1 MDSRYTALE
10 KGKQQ
15 MREENTKQILRIKA
29 PSLDTSALIKDNEL
43 TIIGRLTNPSEQ
55 KMWALIP
62 SLPRK
67 WNLRGRAV
75 GSDLGNNCFQF
86 RFEKEDDLRRVLDN
100 RPYLF
105 ARWMVI
111 IQSWEPVIST
121 SFPSLIPF
129 WIRIKGIPLHY
140 WHDEMVSR
148 IGQDLGTLENH
159 ELTKT
164 TARVRVHI
172 DGLKPLVKESLLEF
186 DSGEESLISLEYEK
200 LDMHCST
207 CYSLLHHRRFC
218 PQRVN
223 DVIIAKEHHGRDSK
237 VEEPGN
243 YYQEGTNGQVTG
255 RNIRSNAIIV
265 ADATKSEKNQGRAPI
280 MQAINTHETQSF
292 KERVDRHGV
301 PFGERISTKQT
312 RNPPPAAN
320 PNQKANMSWRE
331 KPPRNDGGNYTSPP
345 YAKSRSGIVK
355 QFHKSGDLFPPR
367 NEGWWGPKNV
377 DEVEVT
383 SKETPTS
390 QEKDGGRRSPIP
402 SENLNETANTL
413 QIPTLEAI
421 MEELNESTR
430 LYVSHA
436 DPIEAAA
443 RRQRV
448 LTGDALGETEE
459 RARAMLEAAREKLLC
474 FKQTGD
480 LNSNPVTPPPANE
493 ILQMDQ
499 RGQALMVA
507 STPSETPEEDQ
518 RAIPHDEAKTTN
530 EDQIEKEPS
539 KLKSIIVSPNANREE
554 KNLNDKATIEGIEE
568 EETLLNYQNRSRRR
582 TVRRS
587 ASKNLRSTPN
597 IIRGASSK
605 KESYPK
611 SKTLQNLGN
620 IPWWEIPLRNIKS
633 ERGQGKHRRDSHI
646 SNPTNPSHTSIE

>member
-55 KMWALIP
+55 KM
-62 SLPRK
+62 
-67 WNLRGRAV
+67 
-75 GSDLGNNCFQF
+75 
-86 RFEKEDDLRRVLDN
+86 
-100 RPYLF
+100 
-105 ARWMVI
+105 
-111 IQSWEPVIST
+111 
-121 SFPSLIPF
+121 
-129 WIRIKGIPLHY
+129 
-140 WHDEMVSR
+140 
-148 IGQDLGTLENH
+148 
-159 ELTKT
+159 
-164 TARVRVHI
+164 
-172 DGLKPLVKESLLEF
+172 
-186 DSGEESLISLEYEK
+186 
-200 LDMHCST
+200 
-207 CYSLLHHRRFC
+207 FC
-218 PQRVN
+218 PQRAN

-237 VEEPGN
+237 VEEPDN

-265 ADATKSEKNQGRAPI
+265 ADAAKSEKNQGRAPI

-292 KERVDRHGV
+292 KERV

-345 YAKSRSGIVK
+345 YAKSRSGIAK
-355 QFHKSGDLFPPR
+355 PFHKSGDLFPPR
-367 NEGWWGPKNV
+367 NEGWWKPKNV

-390 QEKDGGRRSPIP
+390 QEKDYGRRSPIP

-459 RARAMLEAAREKLLC
+459 RARAMLEAAREKLLS

-480 LNSNPVTPPPANE
+480 PNSNPVTPPPENE
-493 ILQMDQ
+493 IFQMDQ
-499 RGQALMVA
+499 RGQALMVV

-539 KLKSIIVSPNANREE
+539 KLKSIIVSPNPNREG
-554 KNLNDKATIEGIEE
+554 KNLNEKATIEGIEE
-568 EETLLNYQNRSRRR
+568 EETLMNYQIRSRRR

-605 KESYPK
+605 KRRLSQIQNSPK
-611 SKTLQNLGN
+611 L
-620 IPWWEIPLRNIKS
+620 
-633 ERGQGKHRRDSHI
+633 GKHTLVGNSSRGTSKAKGAREDTEGTRTSQI
-646 SNPTNPSHTSIE
+646 PPIRLIPASSKRKQDFQFRPTPAP